1 MLQNSDIIINTKTK
15 KNRNRRMRLNMEEFY
30 IKEIAKTNIGISRT
44 RAEEKN
50 ENGIIVKFISPKAIS
65 NNSIKAEE
73 IEQIKVQKRIY
84 ETAKKTKKGDILIK
98 TTTPFEIVLIN
109 EEYAGL
115 MYNSFC
121 INLTV
126 ENLKFSEKY
135 IYAYLNTEFI
145 KNKLQNRA
153 KSYRT
158 TPISKIDTKR
168 ETNYRSNYFLN
179 QMYA

>member
-1 MLQNSDIIINTKTK
+1 
-15 KNRNRRMRLNMEEFY
+15 MRLNMEEFY

-158 TPISKIDTKR
+158 TPISKIDIGEIKIPYI
-168 ETNYRSNYFLN
+168 EKEK
-179 QMYA
+179 QIIIG